1 MSADDRTASAPT
13 TRDRVRAILVL
24 VAVPATLLGA
34 AIGSGALGGGTAEG
48 VGEGAF
54 ASDATPLA
62 PAGTA
67 FSIWSVIYLGLAVYG
82 IWQVLPRNHADPRQR
97 WMGWL
102 ALASM
107 VLNAAWITAS
117 LANAVALTVVIIV
130 ALLLTLIAIFETL
143 RRIRARS
150 LIETVV
156 VDGTFGL
163 YLGWVCVATVA
174 NVAAWLA
181 DMGLR
186 PEAYDVPASI
196 VLVVVAAVGVALAL
210 RGAGRVGPTL
220 AIVWGVAWIGVA
232 RATGEPSS
240 AVIPVV
246 AAIVCLVVAGATVAA
261 RMRVHRRPAHA
272 VAR

>member
-1 MSADDRTASAPT
+1 MTADDRTASAPT

-34 AIGSGALGGGTAEG
+34 AVGSGLLGGGTAEG

-82 IWQVLPRNHADPRQR
+82 IWQVLPRNQADPRQR

-117 LANAVALTVVIIV
+117 LATAVALTVVIIV

-150 LIETVV
+150 LVETVV

-186 PEAYDVPASI
+186 PEAFAIPASI
-196 VLVVVAAVGVALAL
+196 VLVVVAGIGIALAL
-210 RGAGRVGPTL
+210 RGHGRLGPML

-240 AVIPVV
+240 TVIPVV
-246 AAIVCLVVAGATVAA
+246 AAIVCVVVAAATVAA
-261 RMRVHRRPAHA
+261 RLRAHRRPQRA

>member
-1 MSADDRTASAPT
+1 MATDLDTASGPT
-13 TRDRVRAILVL
+13 TLDRVRAVLVL

-34 AIGSGALGGGTAEG
+34 AFGSGLLGGGTAEG
-48 VGEGAF
+48 VGQGAF

-62 PAGTA
+62 PAGPA

-82 IWQVLPRNHADPRQR
+82 IWQVLPRNHADTRQR

-117 LANAVALTVVIIV
+117 LATAVALTVVIIV
-130 ALLLTLIAIFETL
+130 ALLLSLIAIFEVL

-150 LIETVV
+150 LVETVV

-186 PEAYDVPASI
+186 PEAFEAPAVV
-196 VLVVVAAVGVALAL
+196 VLVVVAAIGIAVAL
-210 RGAGRVGPTL
+210 RGHGRIGPML

-232 RATGEPSS
+232 RATGEPASTTIAVV
-240 AVIPVV
+240 AVIVCV
-246 AAIVCLVVAGATVAA
+246 AIAAVTVGARLAG
-261 RMRVHRRPAHA
+261 HRRPERLQA
-272 VAR
+272 

>member
-1 MSADDRTASAPT
+1 MSTDRATKSAPT
-13 TRDRVRAILVL
+13 TVDRVRAILVL
-24 VAVPATLLGA
+24 VAVPATLVGA
-34 AIGSGALGGGTAEG
+34 AFGSGILGGGTAEG
-48 VGEGAF
+48 VGQGAF

-62 PAGTA
+62 PAGPA
-67 FSIWSVIYLGLAVYG
+67 FSIWSVIYLGLAAYG
-82 IWQVLPRNHADPRQR
+82 IWQVLPRNHADVRQR

-117 LANAVALTVVIIV
+117 LASAVALTVIVIV
-130 ALLLTLIAIFETL
+130 ALLLSLIAIFEVL

-150 LIETVV
+150 LVETVV

-186 PEAYDVPASI
+186 PEAFAAPATV
-196 VLVVVAAVGVALAL
+196 VLVAVAAIGVAVAL
-210 RGAGRVGPTL
+210 RGHGRLGPML

-232 RATGEPSS
+232 RATGEPASTTI
-240 AVIPVV
+240 AIV
-246 AAIVCLVVAGATVAA
+246 AAIVCAVVAAVTVGV
-261 RMRVHRRPAHA
+261 RLRTHRRPAIA
-272 VAR
+272 